1 MSPPSSQKQSKRQES
16 EPPSDGCR
24 ICGRDDDHAHLL
36 LCESCNDEYHTY
48 CLGISQVPEGDFY
61 CPNCQKTKKHLKSF
75 CRNDNLD
82 EQVAALPPPFTS
94 RFGEIIWAAGGNG
107 FGWWPACIYDPRL
120 TVGGAR
126 KLALKNIGK
135 KHLVYFFGC
144 TDTPFTVLTDAKC
157 MNWDLGLLEDMDN
170 GKTAKSMGKTR
181 ALMFE
186 WALQAAVNENE
197 KPIEYRL
204 DWNHEED
211 PFIAGKGNSNNGG
224 TNNSNSNAANAEP
237 TSSADLRRSSAG
249 GGRSNTSTK
258 KKKKRPAAAL
268 ESSSKAPSTST
279 LNSTTTDSQT
289 SDNDA
294 SSIHADKR
302 AKTSGKQ
309 ASSPKAG
316 PSLVPVR
323 RSARDRK
330 PSRSISS
337 PNNSMH
343 KPSTNFVLNSTSTP
357 DAALKRNS
365 QSETKRSKSSHLPI
379 GSPRQ
384 RFFCSI
390 LRNDNI
396 TSTATSMLD
405 PEDDLIRIIKESTS
419 TRNIGFITIPDKSCT
434 FDQAREVIE
443 KDLDVE
449 SSDDASGDCLPS
461 KFKFFVPNLG
471 PMSRKQEQ
479 KFGPMLEFLSP
490 ADAEDMSDN
499 ERSRFA
505 AQFGDGSKRNP
516 LKVIVYKCR

>member
-1 MSPPSSQKQSKRQES
+1 MAPSSSQKQSKQKDS

-48 CLGISQVPEGDFY
+48 CLGISEVPEGDFY
-61 CPNCQKTKKHLKSF
+61 CPTCQKTKKHLKSF
-75 CRNDNLD
+75 CRDDSLD
-82 EQVAALPPPFTS
+82 EQVAALPPMFTS

-144 TDTPFTVLTDAKC
+144 TDTPFTVLTDSKC
-157 MNWDLGLLEDMDN
+157 MNWDLGMLEDMDN

-186 WALQAAVNENE
+186 WALQAAINEHE

-211 PFIAGKGNSNNGG
+211 PFIVKGNSNSGG
-224 TNNSNSNAANAEP
+224 GNNSAANAKP
-237 TSSADLRRSSAG
+237 TSSADQR
-249 GGRSNTSTK
+249 NTPKTSTK
-258 KKKKRPAAAL
+258 KKNKKKRSAAAL
-268 ESSSKAPSTST
+268 ESSAKAPSTSAS
-279 LNSTTTDSQT
+279 NSIETDSQT
-289 SDNDA
+289 SDADT
-294 SSIHADKR
+294 SSIHTDKK
-302 AKTSGKQ
+302 AKTNCKTP
-309 ASSPKAG
+309 SS

-330 PSRSISS
+330 PSRSLIS

-343 KPSTNFVLNSTSTP
+343 KSGKNFVLNADSTP
-357 DAALKRNS
+357 ETSSKCNS
-365 QSETKRSKSSHLPI
+365 PAETKRSKPSRLSTGSSK
-379 GSPRQ
+379 Q

-405 PEDDLIRIIKESTS
+405 PDDDLIRIIKESTF
-419 TRNIGFITIPDKSCT
+419 TRNIGFITIPDKSCN
-434 FDQAREVIE
+434 FAQAREFMM

-449 SSDDASGDCLPS
+449 STEENSSAHDNAADCLPS

-490 ADAEDMSDN
+490 TDNEEMSDN
-499 ERSRFA
+499 EMSRFTEM
-505 AQFGDGSKRNP
+505 FGDGSKRNP